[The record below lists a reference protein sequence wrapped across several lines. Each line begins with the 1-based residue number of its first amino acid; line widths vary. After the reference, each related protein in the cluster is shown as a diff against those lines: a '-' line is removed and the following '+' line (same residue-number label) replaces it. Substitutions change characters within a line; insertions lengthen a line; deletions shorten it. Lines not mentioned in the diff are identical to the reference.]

1 MRAVVS
7 ADRAQTAGASA
18 VTATGPVL
26 MAWIV
31 LMSRG
36 FSRTAPPDRVGLG
49 QGFDFSFWSAS
60 DAYWWANEPIKRRL
74 DGLDGA
80 GRGLEIVHNRF
91 HKCCHLSQNL
101 ETFVAHHM

>member
-26 MAWIV
+26 MARIV
-31 LMSRG
+31 LMGRG

-49 QGFDFSFWSAS
+49 GA
-60 DAYWWANEPIKRRL
+60 AGARTE
-74 DGLDGA
+74 GLLVDSHGCVLRNRA
-80 GRGLEIVHNRF
+80 ARHGQLQRYARPCGVKCHHRGL
-91 HKCCHLSQNL
+91 
-101 ETFVAHHM
+101 